1 MSKWIMAMALLF
13 TVLMMQGCEKNM
25 EYEPQDFFEGR
36 QLEVAQLIYDG
47 DEVKLNEKLPSI
59 SKEELNRP
67 VKADMTLLFWSVLN
81 AIYDKNTPKRLS
93 IITDLVKA
101 GADPLQ
107 PRLEGGSSP
116 AEFVLQGDKGVWIK
130 AMLDGG
136 LPPNSRDKVHNEPI
150 IFEAL
155 DAKNTET
162 LKVMLDYGADINI
175 RDSLQQTLLM
185 DAFFSSAFEH
195 MALLLNRGADP
206 NPLNINNLSLLT
218 AVNRQIKDSQDG
230 SEYNV
235 QCKKILELM
244 LLKGAKETQ

>member
-1 MSKWIMAMALLF
+1 MSKLIMAVALLF
-13 TVLMMQGCEKNM
+13 TVLMMQGCKKNM

-36 QLEVAQLIYDG
+36 QLEVAKLIYDG

-107 PRLEGGSSP
+107 PRPEGGSSP

-136 LPPNSRDKVHNEPI
+136 LPPNSK
-150 IFEAL
+150 
-155 DAKNTET
+155 
-162 LKVMLDYGADINI
+162 
-175 RDSLQQTLLM
+175 
-185 DAFFSSAFEH
+185 
-195 MALLLNRGADP
+195 
-206 NPLNINNLSLLT
+206 
-218 AVNRQIKDSQDG
+218 
-230 SEYNV
+230 
-235 QCKKILELM
+235 
-244 LLKGAKETQ
+244 